1 MKERQRVQRK
11 RRHLGGGELVMKGGV
26 KTKAGLMREAM
37 ASSQWIAKL
46 QTSQA
51 ECQRAK
57 EESRKFKTI
66 CDRAGYGVSIAS
78 LEGEFTYVNESY
90 AQMHGYSAEELVGQH
105 YSILYTEESLERL
118 NRLRLKLL
126 EDTTYFA
133 EELWR
138 RRKDGTV
145 FPSLTTAGV
154 IKSDEGEPLYIS
166 ATAIDITKHKR
177 AEEALRR
184 NWDYLEKLNNS
195 LPEVILTIRLPER
208 IIEYVNRSVETI
220 FGYKPEECIGQTTEI
235 LYPSRKDYLE
245 ANERRERA
253 IRQERS
259 GLETERLLKRKNGEL
274 FPSHVI
280 TTFLRE
286 GTKITH
292 TISVIRDVTERK
304 RMEEALRKSE
314 QDYEILVNSIEGIM
328 WEADAQTFRFSFV
341 SKQAERLLGYPPE
354 LWLAEPTFWKD
365 HIHPDDRDWAV
376 DFCRQATK
384 EKRPHEFEYRMVT
397 ADGRTVWL
405 RDIVTVIVENDQP
418 VKLRG
423 LMVDITKRKRMEE
436 ALRESEERYRALL
449 ELGTRVGE
457 AVAML
462 QDTEK
467 GTGIYTFVS
476 DEWVRIT
483 GYSREELL
491 GMSMADVIHPKYR
504 GAAIERYKRRLQ
516 GETIPGLFEL
526 SIIRKDGTEVPIEV
540 TSAFTTYRGKRANV
554 VYIRD
559 ITERKKRQEQLLIT
573 DRLASIGE
581 LASGIAHELNNPLTG
596 ILGFSQLLLDKD
608 VPEDVK
614 EDLRVIS
621 RESQRAASI
630 VKNFLSFARKH
641 PAERKP
647 VQINEVIEGVVKL
660 RAYEQNVHNIEVAT
674 QLAPDLPLVLADS
687 FQLQQVFLNII
698 INAEH
703 FMTKAHGKGTIT
715 ITTEQAEDVVRISL
729 ADDGPGI
736 SQENL
741 GHLFDPFFTTKEEG
755 KGTGLGLSI
764 CHGIIA
770 EHGGRIYAE
779 SELGKGATFV
789 IELPVL
795 SP

>member
-1 MKERQRVQRK
+1 
-11 RRHLGGGELVMKGGV
+11 MKGGV

>member
-1 MKERQRVQRK
+1 MGKKELAAPRQW
-11 RRHLGGGELVMKGGV
+11 L
-26 KTKAGLMREAM
+26 TKLEA
-37 ASSQWIAKL
+37 
-46 QTSQA
+46 SQA
-51 ECQRAK
+51 ECQLAK
-57 EESRKFKTI
+57 DESRKFKMI
-66 CDRAGYGVSIAS
+66 CDRAGYGVSLAS
-78 LEGEFTYVNESY
+78 LEGELTYVNASY
-90 AQMHGYSAEELVGQH
+90 ARMHGYRPDELIGQH
-105 YSILYTEESLERL
+105 YSILYTEESLKHL
-118 NRLRLKLL
+118 QRLRRQLL
-126 EDTTYFA
+126 QEGTFFA
-133 EELWR
+133 EQLWCR
-138 RRKDGTV
+138 KKDGTV
-145 FPSLTTAGV
+145 FPSLTTAG
-154 IKSDEGEPLYIS
+154 IIRSADGEPLYIS

-177 AEEALRR
+177 AEEALRKNR
-184 NWDYLEKLNNS
+184 DYLEKLNNA

-220 FGYKPEECIGQTTEI
+220 FGYKPEECIGQTTEM
-235 LYPSRKDYLE
+235 LYPSRKDYLD
-245 ANERRERA
+245 ANERREEA

-286 GTKITH
+286 GKKITH
-292 TISVIRDVTERK
+292 TISVIRDVTEQK
-304 RMEEALRKSE
+304 RMREALQKSQ
-314 QDYEILVNSIEGIM
+314 QDYELLVNSIDGIM

-341 SKQAERLLGYPPE
+341 SKQAERFLGYPAE
-354 LWLAEPTFWKD
+354 RWLEEPTFWRD

-376 DFCRQATK
+376 NFCMQATR
-384 EKRPHEFEYRMVT
+384 EKRPHEFEYRMIT

-405 RDIVTVIVENDQP
+405 RDLVTVVVEDEQP
-418 VKLRG
+418 VKLQG
-423 LMVDITKRKRMEE
+423 IMVDITKHKQAEE

-449 ELGTRVGE
+449 ELGARVGE

-476 DEWVRIT
+476 DEWVRIS
-483 GYSREELL
+483 GYSKEELL
-491 GMSMADVIHPKYR
+491 GMSMADIVHPRYR
-504 GAAIERYKRRLQ
+504 EAAMERYRKRLQ

-526 SIIRKDGTEVPIEV
+526 SIIRKDGTEVPIEI
-540 TSAFTTYRGKRANV
+540 TSAFTTYQGKRANV

-581 LASGIAHELNNPLTG
+581 LASGIAHELNNPLTS

-608 VPEDVK
+608 VPADVK

-621 RESQRAASI
+621 RESQRAANI

-647 VQINEVIEGVVKL
+647 VKINEVIEGILKV
-660 RAYEQNVHNIEVAT
+660 RAYEHKVNNIEVNT

-698 INAEH
+698 INAEY
-703 FMTKAHGKGTIT
+703 FMTGAHGKGTIT
-715 ITTEQAEDVVRISL
+715 VTTRQIEDMIRISL

-736 SQENL
+736 APEDL

-779 SELGKGATFV
+779 SKLGKGATFI
-789 IELPVL
+789 IELPTI
-795 SP
+795 PRDK